1 MNLLPVPRQLD
12 LGSRTVAPGEARVTT
27 PAAGLPPEGYA
38 VTIAED
44 GQVEIEAADAA
55 GESYARATL
64 DQLRRLHDGR
74 LPVGTV
80 RDWPDLRVRAVMLDI
95 ARDKVPTM
103 ATLFGIVDRLA
114 SWKVNQ
120 LQLYSEHTFA
130 YRNHETVWRDASPMT
145 AAEIRELD
153 AYCAARHVELVP
165 NQNCLGHMGRWLEHP
180 EYRPL
185 AMAPTPDQPDRA
197 PTTIEPSNPGS
208 LALVR
213 ELLGELLPNFSS
225 CRYVNVGLDEPW
237 ELPPERIDDYLDWV
251 RTLRALPELDG
262 REMLVWGDILAGEPD
277 RIATLPDGVT
287 VCEWGYDEG
296 HPFETR
302 ATTFADTDR
311 AFWVAPGTSSWMT
324 VLGRITNM
332 RANNDEAV
340 DAARAHG
347 GRGTLVTDWGDCGH
361 LQYLPI
367 SDPGL
372 AYGAAVA
379 WCADTNRDLDLAAA
393 LSTHVHDDPT
403 GTIGEV
409 LVALGDAYLALT
421 PQMGNVSTL
430 ALPLY
435 WPQLTTGR
443 WPLKGA
449 RADEYDDARGRLAAS
464 SAALGA
470 AGSRR
475 PDAAL
480 VVDELQ
486 NAIALVTIACRDGR
500 LRCEGDGTIAGI
512 PEPTRH
518 ELAEALRPVT
528 EEHERLWLARNRPG
542 GLPDSLAWLH
552 HLRDCYETGEVQF
565 DWNGVHT

>member
-1 MNLLPVPRQLD
+1 MVDGL
-12 LGSRTVAPGEARVTT
+12 AR
-27 PAAGLPPEGYA
+27 LK
-38 VTIAED
+38 I
-44 GQVEIEAADAA
+44 
-55 GESYARATL
+55 
-64 DQLRRLHDGR
+64 
-74 LPVGTV
+74 
-80 RDWPDLRVRAVMLDI
+80 
-95 ARDKVPTM
+95 
-103 ATLFGIVDRLA
+103 
-114 SWKVNQ
+114 NQ

-165 NQNCLGHMGRWLEHP
+165 NQNCLGHMGRWLEHD

-185 AMAPTPDQPDRA
+185 AMAPTEDQPDRA

-225 CRYVNVGLDEPW
+225 RRYVNVGLDEPW
-237 ELPPERIDDYLDWV
+237 ELPPERIGDYLDWV

-277 RIATLPDGVT
+277 RLATLPDGVT
-287 VCEWGYDEG
+287 VCEWGYDAG
-296 HPFETR
+296 HPFATR
-302 ATTFADTDR
+302 ATTFADAGR

-332 RANNDEAV
+332 RANNLEAV
-340 DAARAHG
+340 DAARARG
-347 GRGTLVTDWGDCGH
+347 GGGTLVTDWGDCGH

-379 WCADTNRDLDLAAA
+379 WCADTNRDLDLGAA
-393 LSTHVHDDPT
+393 LSTHVHDDPS

-409 LVALGDAYLALT
+409 LVALGETYLALT

-449 RADEYDDARGRLAAS
+449 RAEEYDDARERLAAAG
-464 SAALGA
+464 AALST

-486 NAIALVTIACRDGR
+486 NAIALTTIACRDGR
-500 LRCEGDGTIAGI
+500 LRCESDGTVAGI
-512 PEPTRH
+512 PEAARH
-518 ELAEALRPVT
+518 ELAEAVRPVT

-552 HLRDCYETGEVQF
+552 HLRDCYETGEVELT
-565 DWNGVHT
+565 WNGVHT